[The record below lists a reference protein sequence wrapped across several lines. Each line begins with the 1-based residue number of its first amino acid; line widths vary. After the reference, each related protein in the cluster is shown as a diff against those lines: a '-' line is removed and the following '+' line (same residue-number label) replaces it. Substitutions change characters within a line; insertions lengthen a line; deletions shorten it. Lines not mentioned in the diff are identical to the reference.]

1 MEGSVEKTVEAQKLC
16 SVTELCTN
24 SVTWDGTDGVRVT
37 FITGEH
43 GYVFTSE
50 KKKEI
55 AEEEQ
60 LWDSE
65 PP

>member
-1 MEGSVEKTVEAQKLC
+1 
-16 SVTELCTN
+16 
-24 SVTWDGTDGVRVT
+24 VTWDGTDGVRVT

-55 AEEEQ
+55 AEEE
-60 LWDSE
+60 
-65 PP
+65 